1 MTDYWLYSKLKGATG
16 EQIFEVAEAYEIDY
30 TTCGHTK
37 LNLTLDATALLT
49 KENQDDMATVILN
62 DIMREQSREIDV
74 KKLIK
79 TVHINEKKKIVTVIL
94 TNGNKGI
101 SRCTDPDIFDP
112 YVGFSVALTY
122 ALFPS
127 RTSAVKFV
135 DKCVDKNEAKAEAK
149 AKASAKKQAKKGKAN
164 E

>member
-1 MTDYWLYSKLKGATG
+1 MTDYWLYSKLRYKTG
-16 EQIFEVAEAYEIDY
+16 EQVFESTKAYTINYTGCGYAE
-30 TTCGHTK
+30 
-37 LNLTLDATALLT
+37 LNLTLDASALLSEE
-49 KENQDDMATVILN
+49 KEEDMPIRYFNEVVRETNKEL
-62 DIMREQSREIDV
+62 DI

-79 TVHINEKKKIVTVIL
+79 TVHINESKKTVTVVL

-101 SRCTDPDIFDP
+101 SRCQDPDLFDP

-135 DKCVDKNEAKAEAK
+135 DKCKEKNEAKAVARAK
-149 AKASAKKQAKKGKAN
+149 AVAKKQAKKVKAN

>member
-1 MTDYWLYSKLKGATG
+1 MTDYWLYSNLKGATE
-16 EQIFEVAEAYEIDY
+16 EQIFEGADVYEIDY
-30 TTCGHTK
+30 TKYEHPK

-62 DIMREQSREIDV
+62 DIMREKSREIDV

-135 DKCVDKNEAKAEAK
+135 DKCVDKNEAKTEAR
-149 AKASAKKQAKKGKAN
+149 AKASAKKQAKKVKAN

>member
-1 MTDYWLYSKLKGATG
+1 MKDYWLYLVFKDKSIQDILDSITEYSRRDNLCGDVELNVTLNAT
-16 EQIFEVAEAYEIDY
+16 QLYY
-30 TTCGHTK
+30 
-37 LNLTLDATALLT
+37 
-49 KENQDDMATVILN
+49 KEKKEDMATVILN
-62 DIMREQSREIDV
+62 DIMREQHCEVDV

-79 TVHINEKKKIVTVIL
+79 TVHINEKKKIVTVVL

-101 SRCTDPDIFDP
+101 SRCTDPDTFDP

-135 DKCVDKNEAKAEAK
+135 DKCIDKSEKKAQAR
-149 AKASAKKQAKKGKAN
+149 AKASAKKQAKKVGEGK
-164 E
+164 

>member
-16 EQIFEVAEAYEIDY
+16 EQIFEITKAYEIDY
-30 TTCGHTK
+30 TGYGHPE

-49 KENQDDMATVILN
+49 KENQDDMATVIL
-62 DIMREQSREIDV
+62 DDFMRNQNCGVDV

-79 TVHINEKKKIVTVIL
+79 TVHINEKKKIVTVVL

-135 DKCVDKNEAKAEAK
+135 DKCIDKNEAKAKAI
-149 AKASAKKQAKKGKAN
+149 AKASAKKQAKKVKTN